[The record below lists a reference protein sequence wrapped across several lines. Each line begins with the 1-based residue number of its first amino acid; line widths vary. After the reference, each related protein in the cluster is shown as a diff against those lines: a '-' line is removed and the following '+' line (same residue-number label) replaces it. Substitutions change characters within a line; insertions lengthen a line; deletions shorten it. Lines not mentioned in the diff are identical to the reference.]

1 MSIQSYIEIV
11 DLILNIGN
19 SLKHK
24 QDGGW
29 GGMVEDELSK
39 RISDLSGEIQA
50 FRKASTKAN
59 NTQSSTTKKTV
70 KVSALKNMIS

>member
-1 MSIQSYIEIV
+1 
-11 DLILNIGN
+11 
-19 SLKHK
+19 
-24 QDGGW
+24 
-29 GGMVEDELSK
+29 MVEDELSK

>member
-1 MSIQSYIEIV
+1 M
-11 DLILNIGN
+11 ILNIGN

-59 NTQSSTTKKTV
+59 NTQSSTTKKTD
-70 KVSALKNMIS
+70 KVSALKNLIS